1 MEAKKI
7 VNEETNT
14 SGDRS
19 EQLLI
24 QRAKRMAARVDELTE
39 VQTNSTAQSI
49 LIFTLGAERFAFRMK
64 SVSAVVPMAKVTAVP
79 TADPKI
85 LGVMVVKGEVNCI
98 FDLARVLELPR
109 ASASDNANDK
119 SSAYVVVLRM
129 PGFHIGFCV
138 DHVESIDNI
147 ETETSASDASA
158 HVHRELAA
166 GRSFVKPRSSAALVL
181 IENFESLLGT
191 LLHEENQA

>member
-1 MEAKKI
+1 MEAKKRVTDEI
-7 VNEETNT
+7 SN
-14 SGDRS
+14 DRS

-24 QRAKRMAARVDELTE
+24 QRAKRMAARVDEQSI
-39 VQTNSTAQSI
+39 VQANTAAQSI
-49 LIFTLGAERFAFRMK
+49 LIFTLGRERFAFRMK
-64 SVSAVVPMAKVTAVP
+64 SVSAVVPMAKVTTVP

-98 FDLARVLELPR
+98 FDLARVLDLSRTNGGDP
-109 ASASDNANDK
+109 SGDK
-119 SSAYVVVLRM
+119 AGSYVVILRM
-129 PGFHIGFCV
+129 PGFHIGFSV

-147 ETETSASDASA
+147 EVEASTSESST
-158 HVHRELAA
+158 HVHRELAV